1 MKLGIVV
8 ANYNSAITEKMLES
22 AEEKAKEENIEVEEV
37 LEVPGAYD
45 TPLAADK
52 LARKD
57 SVDAVVALG
66 AIISGDTS
74 HDEVIGHAAAEKLSQ
89 VSLDRDTP
97 VMLGITGPGMSSR
110 EAKERVDYAAQAVES
125 AKQMHENL
133 SEVE

>member
-1 MKLGIVV
+1 MNLGIVV
-8 ANYNSAITEKMLES
+8 ANYNSGITSKMRES
-22 AEEKAKEENIEVEEV
+22 AEKKAEEENIEVEEV

-52 LARKD
+52 LGRK
-57 SVDAVVALG
+57 SSIDAVVALG
-66 AIISGDTS
+66 AIVTGDTS
-74 HDEVIGHAAAEKLSQ
+74 HDEVIGHAAAAKLSQ

-110 EAKERVDYAAQAVES
+110 EAKERIDYAAQAVES
-125 AKQMHENL
+125 AKKMHENL

>member
-8 ANYNSAITEKMLES
+8 ANYNSGITVKMLES
-22 AEEKAKEENIEVEEV
+22 AEEKAEEENIEVEEI

-45 TPLAADK
+45 APLAADR
-52 LARKD
+52 LARKN

-66 AIISGDTS
+66 AIITGDTD
-74 HDEVIGHAAAEKLSQ
+74 HDEVIGNAAAEKLSQ
-89 VSLDRDTP
+89 VSLDRDKP